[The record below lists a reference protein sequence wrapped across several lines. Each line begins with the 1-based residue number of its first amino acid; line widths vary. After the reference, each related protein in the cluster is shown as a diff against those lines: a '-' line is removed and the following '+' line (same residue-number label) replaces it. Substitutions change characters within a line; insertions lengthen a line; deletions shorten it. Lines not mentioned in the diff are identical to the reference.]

1 MRRSQWSRDI
11 KWRFVAARILSL
23 LVRIPQRTWMSV
35 CCGCCL
41 LSGRGLCDELI
52 ISSEEYFRLRCVFVL
67 SINSWIRRPWPTRGS
82 VASKTNK
89 QTNFLCNLSQ
99 KPSYEQIRYYA
110 LCCQCSKNY
119 CSHILNLG
127 YPQSNI
133 KIFSALFHLK
143 ISVFGTWNIISIL

>member
-1 MRRSQWSRDI
+1 MYRLMRRSQWSRDI

-89 QTNFLCNLSQ
+89 QTNFLCTLSQ
-99 KPSYEQIRYYA
+99 KPAPTKSAIM
-110 LCCQCSKNY
+110 LCAV
-119 CSHILNLG
+119 G
-127 YPQSNI
+127 TV
-133 KIFSALFHLK
+133 KITTHTFW
-143 ISVFGTWNIISIL
+143 ISVIHKAI